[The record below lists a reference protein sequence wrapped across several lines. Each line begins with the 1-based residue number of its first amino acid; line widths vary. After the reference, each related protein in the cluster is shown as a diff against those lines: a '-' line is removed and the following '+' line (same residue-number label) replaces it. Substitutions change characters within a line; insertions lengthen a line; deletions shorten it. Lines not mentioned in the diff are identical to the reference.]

1 MHELLFIEEMSRY
14 DLIAQYNLTTKLQIA
29 HSYIL
34 SPNSMAAST
43 AKYSNNGELFA
54 SIELG
59 RELSEDTSEG
69 RLILMHCNSVYL
81 CPTSNRNEA
90 RQKIYE
96 ALIEDK
102 GKNTIYLR

>member
-1 MHELLFIEEMSRY
+1 
-14 DLIAQYNLTTKLQIA
+14 
-29 HSYIL
+29 
-34 SPNSMAAST
+34 MAAST

-54 SIELG
+54 SISLG

-81 CPTSNRNEA
+81 YPSGTQSETGR
-90 RQKIYE
+90 KVFE

>member
-1 MHELLFIEEMSRY
+1 MHELLFIEEMARY
-14 DLIAQYNLTTKLQIA
+14 DLIAHYNLTTKLQIA

-54 SIELG
+54 SIGLG

-81 CPTSNRNEA
+81 FPTITQNGVR
-90 RQKIYE
+90 RKVYE
-96 ALIEDK
+96 SLIEDK